1 MPILDSICSDMWKYE
16 TADITEVS
24 LLISHGIPT
33 TFHPH
38 EQAQRHKT
46 PPGQRNGGGWW
57 GFFIQIG
64 FLWTILGFEPMTQE
78 PQVY

>member
-38 EQAQRHKT
+38 EQAQCHKT
-46 PPGQRNGGGWW
+46 PPGQRNGGGW
-57 GFFIQIG
+57 
-64 FLWTILGFEPMTQE
+64 
-78 PQVY
+78 